1 METGLRQN
9 GLKKEKI
16 IEFLKKECV
25 MIIALLL
32 AFITSFISMPKLEY
46 IDFKVIILLFNLMI
60 IVAAFKELNI
70 LDYIASALV
79 QKCTSIRGV
88 SYALVFV
95 TFIGSMVV
103 TNDVALITFV
113 PITLIVGRTLKID
126 VMKLVILQTIG
137 ANLGSTLT
145 PMGNPQ
151 NLFIYSFYNMSPY
164 EFLKITIPLTIISC
178 ILLIMIIYKMKNKN
192 INVISI
198 KKTSI
203 KNKTKAVVY
212 TIIFLIILC
221 SVFKILDYRI
231 ALLITL
237 AGVIIFDKNLF
248 KRVDYSLLFTFVG
261 FFIFIGNISN
271 MTYIKSLLES
281 ILSNPNSTYYSGLI
295 ASQFISNVPAT
306 MLLSG
311 FTDHYK
317 ELLLGVNV
325 GGLGTLIASLAS
337 VISYKLYINEN
348 PEKSKDYIK
357 IFSIYNFI
365 VLVILSLI
373 FIMFRTL

>member
-151 NLFIYSFYNMSPY
+151 NLYIYSHFNMKLS
-164 EFLKITIPLTIISC
+164 EFLSITIPLM
-178 ILLIMIIYKMKNKN
+178 LI
-192 INVISI
+192 
-198 KKTSI
+198 
-203 KNKTKAVVY
+203 
-212 TIIFLIILC
+212 
-221 SVFKILDYRI
+221 
-231 ALLITL
+231 
-237 AGVIIFDKNLF
+237 
-248 KRVDYSLLFTFVG
+248 
-261 FFIFIGNISN
+261 
-271 MTYIKSLLES
+271 
-281 ILSNPNSTYYSGLI
+281 
-295 ASQFISNVPAT
+295 
-306 MLLSG
+306 
-311 FTDHYK
+311 
-317 ELLLGVNV
+317 
-325 GGLGTLIASLAS
+325 
-337 VISYKLYINEN
+337 
-348 PEKSKDYIK
+348 
-357 IFSIYNFI
+357 
-365 VLVILSLI
+365 SLI
-373 FIMFRTL
+373 FILIIMRKESNKSISVSLSKPALTDKKRCVLYSILLFIILSRLSDSSSKLPVIIHWGVSSAPCLMTQTN